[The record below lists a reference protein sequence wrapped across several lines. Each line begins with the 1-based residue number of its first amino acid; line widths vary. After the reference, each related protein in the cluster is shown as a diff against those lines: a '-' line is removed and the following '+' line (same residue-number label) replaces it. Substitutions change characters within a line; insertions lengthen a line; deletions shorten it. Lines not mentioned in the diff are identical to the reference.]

1 MEYDSNLQLEVAK
14 SPAMI
19 SKLLFMIDRSQ
30 SETAEYSLFSS
41 QVASNTLFYCTFN
54 VKSAQYLVN
63 YGVVEKMLNITKKLL
78 DDEEGDFPLRL
89 ENFVKLFLFIFSNRF
104 FLTILTD
111 NSVCTSLYILST
123 SSSSV
128 ILICILF
135 FSSAL
140 FAGEEQ
146 GLGGISSMQIF
157 QDCKNSGLQKSASG
171 NNKQIFPISSPSNNI
186 NMSLLIPL

>member
-1 MEYDSNLQLEVAK
+1 
-14 SPAMI
+14 
-19 SKLLFMIDRSQ
+19 MIDRSQ

-63 YGVVEKMLNITKKLL
+63 CGVVEKMLNITKKLL

-104 FLTILTD
+104 FQTILTD

-123 SSSSV
+123 SLSSV
-128 ILICILF
+128 L
-135 FSSAL
+135 SL
-140 FAGEEQ
+140 FASFSFHQHYLQ
-146 GLGGISSMQIF
+146 G
-157 QDCKNSGLQKSASG
+157 KSWV
-171 NNKQIFPISSPSNNI
+171 
-186 NMSLLIPL
+186 

>member
-1 MEYDSNLQLEVAK
+1 
-14 SPAMI
+14 
-19 SKLLFMIDRSQ
+19 MIDRSQ

-63 YGVVEKMLNITKKLL
+63 CGVVEKMLNITKKLL

-104 FLTILTD
+104 FRTILTD
-111 NSVCTSLYILST
+111 NSVCNQFIYPQHQFILSL
-123 SSSSV
+123 

-140 FAGEEQ
+140 FAGEEL

-157 QDCKNSGLQKSASG
+157 QDFKNSGLQKSASG
-171 NNKQIFPISSPSNNI
+171 NNKQIFPSSSPSNNI
-186 NMSLLIPL
+186 NMSVLIPL

>member
-63 YGVVEKMLNITKKLL
+63 CGVVEKMLNITKKLL

-89 ENFVKLFLFIFSNRF
+89 ENSVKLFLFIFSNRF
-104 FLTILTD
+104 FRTILTD

-123 SSSSV
+123 SLSSV
-128 ILICILF
+128 L
-135 FSSAL
+135 SL
-140 FAGEEQ
+140 FASFSFHQHYLQ
-146 GLGGISSMQIF
+146 G
-157 QDCKNSGLQKSASG
+157 KSWV
-171 NNKQIFPISSPSNNI
+171 
-186 NMSLLIPL
+186 

>member
-63 YGVVEKMLNITKKLL
+63 CGVVEKMLNITKKLL

-89 ENFVKLFLFIFSNRF
+89 ENSVKLFLFIFSNRF

-128 ILICILF
+128 
-135 FSSAL
+135 SPL
-140 FAGEEQ
+140 FAHFSFHQHYLQ
-146 GLGGISSMQIF
+146 G
-157 QDCKNSGLQKSASG
+157 KSRV
-171 NNKQIFPISSPSNNI
+171 
-186 NMSLLIPL
+186 

>member
-63 YGVVEKMLNITKKLL
+63 CGVVEKMLNITKKLL

-89 ENFVKLFLFIFSNRF
+89 ENSVKLFLFIFSNRF

-128 ILICILF
+128 L
-135 FSSAL
+135 SL
-140 FAGEEQ
+140 FASFSFHQHYLQ
-146 GLGGISSMQIF
+146 G
-157 QDCKNSGLQKSASG
+157 KSWV
-171 NNKQIFPISSPSNNI
+171 
-186 NMSLLIPL
+186 

>member
-1 MEYDSNLQLEVAK
+1 
-14 SPAMI
+14 
-19 SKLLFMIDRSQ
+19 MIDRSQ
-30 SETAEYSLFSS
+30 SETEEYSLFSS

-63 YGVVEKMLNITKKLL
+63 CGVVEKMLNITKKLL

-89 ENFVKLFLFIFSNRF
+89 ENSVKLFLFIFSNRF

-128 ILICILF
+128 SPLF
-135 FSSAL
+135 THFSFHQHYL
-140 FAGEEQ
+140 Q
-146 GLGGISSMQIF
+146 G
-157 QDCKNSGLQKSASG
+157 KSRV
-171 NNKQIFPISSPSNNI
+171 
-186 NMSLLIPL
+186 

>member
-63 YGVVEKMLNITKKLL
+63 CGVVEKMLNITKKLL

-128 ILICILF
+128 
-135 FSSAL
+135 SPL
-140 FAGEEQ
+140 FAHFSFHQ
-146 GLGGISSMQIF
+146 HYL
-157 QDCKNSGLQKSASG
+157 
-171 NNKQIFPISSPSNNI
+171 
-186 NMSLLIPL
+186 

>member
-19 SKLLFMIDRSQ
+19 SKLLFMTDRSQ

-54 VKSAQYLVN
+54 VKSAQCLVN
-63 YGVVEKMLNITKKLL
+63 CGVVEKMLNITKKLL

-104 FLTILTD
+104 FRTILTD

-123 SSSSV
+123 SLSSV
-128 ILICILF
+128 L
-135 FSSAL
+135 SL
-140 FAGEEQ
+140 FASFSFHQHYLQ
-146 GLGGISSMQIF
+146 G
-157 QDCKNSGLQKSASG
+157 KSWV
-171 NNKQIFPISSPSNNI
+171 
-186 NMSLLIPL
+186 

>member
-54 VKSAQYLVN
+54 VKSAQCLVN
-63 YGVVEKMLNITKKLL
+63 CGVVEKMLNITKKLL

-104 FLTILTD
+104 FRTILTD

-123 SSSSV
+123 SLSSV
-128 ILICILF
+128 L
-135 FSSAL
+135 SL
-140 FAGEEQ
+140 FASFSFHQHYLQ
-146 GLGGISSMQIF
+146 G
-157 QDCKNSGLQKSASG
+157 KSWV
-171 NNKQIFPISSPSNNI
+171 
-186 NMSLLIPL
+186 

>member
-41 QVASNTLFYCTFN
+41 QVASNMLFYCTFN

-63 YGVVEKMLNITKKLL
+63 CGVVEKMLNITKKLL

-89 ENFVKLFLFIFSNRF
+89 ENSVKLFLFIFSNRF

-128 ILICILF
+128 SPLF
-135 FSSAL
+135 THFSFHQHYL
-140 FAGEEQ
+140 Q
-146 GLGGISSMQIF
+146 G
-157 QDCKNSGLQKSASG
+157 KSRV
-171 NNKQIFPISSPSNNI
+171 
-186 NMSLLIPL
+186 

>member
-1 MEYDSNLQLEVAK
+1 
-14 SPAMI
+14 
-19 SKLLFMIDRSQ
+19 MIDRSQ

-63 YGVVEKMLNITKKLL
+63 CGVVEKMLNITKKLL

-104 FLTILTD
+104 FRTILTD

-123 SSSSV
+123 SLSSV
-128 ILICILF
+128 L
-135 FSSAL
+135 SL
-140 FAGEEQ
+140 FASFSFHQHYLQ
-146 GLGGISSMQIF
+146 GKSWVQVGSVA
-157 QDCKNSGLQKSASG
+157 CKSFKILKIQVWKKVQVEIINRS
-171 NNKQIFPISSPSNNI
+171 FPVLA
-186 NMSLLIPL
+186 LLTT

>member
-19 SKLLFMIDRSQ
+19 RKLLFMIDRSQ

-63 YGVVEKMLNITKKLL
+63 CGVVEKMLNITKKLL

-104 FLTILTD
+104 FRTILTD
-111 NSVCTSLYILST
+111 YSVCTSLYILST
-123 SSSSV
+123 SLSSV
-128 ILICILF
+128 L
-135 FSSAL
+135 SL
-140 FAGEEQ
+140 FASFSFHQHYLQ
-146 GLGGISSMQIF
+146 G
-157 QDCKNSGLQKSASG
+157 KSWV
-171 NNKQIFPISSPSNNI
+171 
-186 NMSLLIPL
+186 

>member
-63 YGVVEKMLNITKKLL
+63 CGVVEKMLNITKKLL

-104 FLTILTD
+104 FRTILTD

-123 SSSSV
+123 SLSSV
-128 ILICILF
+128 L
-135 FSSAL
+135 SL
-140 FAGEEQ
+140 FASFSFHQHYLQ
-146 GLGGISSMQIF
+146 G
-157 QDCKNSGLQKSASG
+157 KSWV
-171 NNKQIFPISSPSNNI
+171 
-186 NMSLLIPL
+186 

>member
-1 MEYDSNLQLEVAK
+1 
-14 SPAMI
+14 
-19 SKLLFMIDRSQ
+19 MIDRSQ

-63 YGVVEKMLNITKKLL
+63 CGVVEKMLNITKKLL

-104 FLTILTD
+104 FRTILTD

-123 SSSSV
+123 SLSSV
-128 ILICILF
+128 L
-135 FSSAL
+135 SL
-140 FAGEEQ
+140 FASFSFHQHYLQ
-146 GLGGISSMQIF
+146 GKSWVQVGSVA
-157 QDCKNSGLQKSASG
+157 CKSFKILKIQVCKKVQVEIINRS
-171 NNKQIFPISSPSNNI
+171 FPVLA
-186 NMSLLIPL
+186 LLTT

>member
-63 YGVVEKMLNITKKLL
+63 CGVVEKMLNITKKLL

-104 FLTILTD
+104 FRIILTD

-123 SSSSV
+123 SLSSV
-128 ILICILF
+128 L
-135 FSSAL
+135 SL
-140 FAGEEQ
+140 FASFSFHQHYLQ
-146 GLGGISSMQIF
+146 G
-157 QDCKNSGLQKSASG
+157 KSWV
-171 NNKQIFPISSPSNNI
+171 
-186 NMSLLIPL
+186 

>member
-19 SKLLFMIDRSQ
+19 SKLLFMVDRSQ

-63 YGVVEKMLNITKKLL
+63 CGVVEKMLNITKKLL

-128 ILICILF
+128 LP
-135 FSSAL
+135 L
-140 FAGEEQ
+140 FASFSFHQHYLQ
-146 GLGGISSMQIF
+146 G
-157 QDCKNSGLQKSASG
+157 KNRV
-171 NNKQIFPISSPSNNI
+171 
-186 NMSLLIPL
+186 

>member
-54 VKSAQYLVN
+54 VKSAQYLVHC
-63 YGVVEKMLNITKKLL
+63 GVVEKMLNITKKLL

-104 FLTILTD
+104 FRTILTD

-123 SSSSV
+123 SLSSV
-128 ILICILF
+128 L
-135 FSSAL
+135 SL
-140 FAGEEQ
+140 FASFSFHQHYLQ
-146 GLGGISSMQIF
+146 G
-157 QDCKNSGLQKSASG
+157 KSWV
-171 NNKQIFPISSPSNNI
+171 
-186 NMSLLIPL
+186 

>member
-63 YGVVEKMLNITKKLL
+63 CGVVEKMLNITKKLL

-89 ENFVKLFLFIFSNRF
+89 ENFVKLFLFISSNRF
-104 FLTILTD
+104 FRTILTD

-123 SSSSV
+123 SLSSV
-128 ILICILF
+128 L
-135 FSSAL
+135 SL
-140 FAGEEQ
+140 FASFSFHQHYLQ
-146 GLGGISSMQIF
+146 G
-157 QDCKNSGLQKSASG
+157 KSWV
-171 NNKQIFPISSPSNNI
+171 
-186 NMSLLIPL
+186 

>member
-63 YGVVEKMLNITKKLL
+63 CGVVEKMLNITKKLL

-89 ENFVKLFLFIFSNRF
+89 ENFVKLFLFIFSDF
-104 FLTILTD
+104 
-111 NSVCTSLYILST
+111 SELS
-123 SSSSV
+123 
-128 ILICILF
+128 
-135 FSSAL
+135 
-140 FAGEEQ
+140 
-146 GLGGISSMQIF
+146 
-157 QDCKNSGLQKSASG
+157 
-171 NNKQIFPISSPSNNI
+171 
-186 NMSLLIPL
+186 

>member
-1 MEYDSNLQLEVAK
+1 
-14 SPAMI
+14 
-19 SKLLFMIDRSQ
+19 MIDRSQ

-63 YGVVEKMLNITKKLL
+63 CGVVEKMLNITKKLL

-104 FLTILTD
+104 FRTILTD

-123 SSSSV
+123 SLSSV
-128 ILICILF
+128 L
-135 FSSAL
+135 SL
-140 FAGEEQ
+140 FASFSFHQHYLQGKSWVQVGSVACKSFKILKIQVCKKGEVE
-146 GLGGISSMQIF
+146 IINRS
-157 QDCKNSGLQKSASG
+157 
-171 NNKQIFPISSPSNNI
+171 FPVLA
-186 NMSLLIPL
+186 LLTT

>member
-19 SKLLFMIDRSQ
+19 RKLLFMIDRSQ

-63 YGVVEKMLNITKKLL
+63 CGVVEKMLNITKKLL

-89 ENFVKLFLFIFSNRF
+89 ENSVKLFLFIFSNRF
-104 FLTILTD
+104 FRTILTD

-123 SSSSV
+123 SLSSV
-128 ILICILF
+128 L
-135 FSSAL
+135 SL
-140 FAGEEQ
+140 FASFSFHQHYLQ
-146 GLGGISSMQIF
+146 G
-157 QDCKNSGLQKSASG
+157 KSWV
-171 NNKQIFPISSPSNNI
+171 
-186 NMSLLIPL
+186 

>member
-19 SKLLFMIDRSQ
+19 RKLLFMIDRSQ

-63 YGVVEKMLNITKKLL
+63 CGVVEKMLNITKKLL

-104 FLTILTD
+104 FRTILTD

-123 SSSSV
+123 SLSSV
-128 ILICILF
+128 L
-135 FSSAL
+135 SL
-140 FAGEEQ
+140 FASFSFHQHYLQ
-146 GLGGISSMQIF
+146 G
-157 QDCKNSGLQKSASG
+157 KSWV
-171 NNKQIFPISSPSNNI
+171 
-186 NMSLLIPL
+186 

>member
-63 YGVVEKMLNITKKLL
+63 CGVVEKMLNITKKLL

-123 SSSSV
+123 SLSSV
-128 ILICILF
+128 L
-135 FSSAL
+135 SL
-140 FAGEEQ
+140 FASFSFHQHYLQ
-146 GLGGISSMQIF
+146 G
-157 QDCKNSGLQKSASG
+157 KSWV
-171 NNKQIFPISSPSNNI
+171 
-186 NMSLLIPL
+186 

>member
-63 YGVVEKMLNITKKLL
+63 CGVVEKMLNITKKLL

-128 ILICILF
+128 
-135 FSSAL
+135 SSL
-140 FAGEEQ
+140 FASSSIHQHYLQ
-146 GLGGISSMQIF
+146 G
-157 QDCKNSGLQKSASG
+157 KSRV
-171 NNKQIFPISSPSNNI
+171 
-186 NMSLLIPL
+186 

>member
-14 SPAMI
+14 SLAMI

-63 YGVVEKMLNITKKLL
+63 CGVVEKMLNITKKLL

-128 ILICILF
+128 
-135 FSSAL
+135 SPL
-140 FAGEEQ
+140 FAHFSFHQHYLQ
-146 GLGGISSMQIF
+146 G
-157 QDCKNSGLQKSASG
+157 KSRV
-171 NNKQIFPISSPSNNI
+171 
-186 NMSLLIPL
+186 